1 MNRLERVC
9 FELNTAV
16 DISASVEKYGMDRQS
31 ARAIISMEGAGA
43 LPYPENAYSKKPG
56 ITFRE
61 GSLESIGRIVLQKIA
76 SAVDLVITI
85 VSRIFKYIMTFLKGD
100 YKKHFKEQK
109 KHHEYASK
117 RYVKAKQT
125 FKEQPQTEKKLVLE
139 DVLRRNATE
148 RLTDSSAR
156 LNTAYSKLIRTIHK
170 EKDEFTKLIV
180 TPHDVKVINDATRDV
195 IDTVNTTIGKFAAGK
210 VHSISVAT
218 QEAYNQRSVTSF
230 LGTTGS
236 INERLGS
243 ARLSTITLP
252 PFNNTQEE
260 LINPHLYMRECLSV
274 VRNASLEESGF
285 NYVEDILDKEGSA
298 VPIVDSV
305 AVNLELLFDR
315 DDIFKR
321 HKEFEK
327 AKKELLKAKRTLER
341 NGIMPSETERFRQAM
356 LTYLQIVTTT
366 VNYSI
371 LFRQVNK
378 VTVRSILRFINASTA
393 YMTARVNTMNGL

>member
-125 FKEQPQTEKKLVLE
+125 FKEQPQTEEKLVLE